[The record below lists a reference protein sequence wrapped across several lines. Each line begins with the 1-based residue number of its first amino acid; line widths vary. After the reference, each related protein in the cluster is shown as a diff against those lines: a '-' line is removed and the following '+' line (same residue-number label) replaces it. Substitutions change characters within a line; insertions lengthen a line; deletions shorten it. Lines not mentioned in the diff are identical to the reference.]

1 MVIRW
6 LGHFSRIAELG
17 ICALFCFTILTFC
30 FFKPLPQRTLPAAH
44 ALSPLKKEEAVFPY
58 HAGNTA
64 SFCFAAA
71 AESKMHF

>member
-1 MVIRW
+1 MLKKIERAQQ
-6 LGHFSRIAELG
+6 L
-17 ICALFCFTILTFC
+17 
-30 FFKPLPQRTLPAAH
+30 
-44 ALSPLKKEEAVFPY
+44 LKKEEAVFPY